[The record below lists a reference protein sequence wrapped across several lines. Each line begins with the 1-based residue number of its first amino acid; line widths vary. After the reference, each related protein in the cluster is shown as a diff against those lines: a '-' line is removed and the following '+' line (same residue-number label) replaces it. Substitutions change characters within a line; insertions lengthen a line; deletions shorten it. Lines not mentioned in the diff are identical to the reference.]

1 VIIFLARQSSAR
13 NLRAAIWCF
22 GEAEEQQQPQQGLLL
37 LLLLL
42 LLPASSV
49 PPFCSWSN
57 V

>member
-1 VIIFLARQSSAR
+1 VIIFLARQSSAK

-37 LLLLL
+37 LLL
-42 LLPASSV
+42 PASSV

>member
-1 VIIFLARQSSAR
+1 VIIFLARQSSAK
-13 NLRAAIWCF
+13 NLSAAIWCF

-37 LLLLL
+37 LLL
-42 LLPASSV
+42 PASSV